1 MTTVATSA
9 DPLLELRAITKK
21 FGSLVANDAVS
32 LSVRAGEVHVLLG
45 ENGAG
50 KSTLMKVL
58 YGVYQP
64 EDGKIVRDG
73 KVVAVSSS
81 AAARNLGIGMVFQ
94 DLRLVP
100 ALTVWENIA
109 LHVGGGSVLKVGA
122 TQKLISQAAARYGLA
137 VDPKA
142 KVADLSIGEWQRVE
156 LIKVLLAGAR
166 ALILD
171 EPTSVLT
178 PVEVAGLFDVIRTL
192 RAEGVG
198 IVLITH
204 KMREVREIADRVTV
218 LRAGR
223 VVVGDMSTAELGDE
237 QLVTAMV
244 GATVKV
250 VRNCGTADTDG
261 KVPRLELTRVRLAG
275 AGEGAGLKE
284 IDLTL
289 YPVRSSAWPGYPVT
303 ANGNSP
309 ICSPEPPT
317 PTPGRSSSM
326 ASGWSPLIRPHSTLR
341 GWSPCRAIRC
351 ASSWSPVCPSL
362 STPCCGITPGPAAR
376 PRSTA
381 QPRAASVQTTAA
393 ASVSSSPTRAGSSIN
408 FPVETSSGCC
418 WRWLSASRPGCWS
431 SPTRPAAW
439 TCSPLRPPGC
449 CC

>member
-64 EDGKIVRDG
+64 EDGEISRDG

-309 ICSPEPPT
+309 ICSP
-317 PTPGRSSSM
+317 
-326 ASGWSPLIRPHSTLR
+326 
-341 GWSPCRAIRC
+341 
-351 ASSWSPVCPSL
+351 
-362 STPCCGITPGPAAR
+362 
-376 PRSTA
+376 
-381 QPRAASVQTTAA
+381 
-393 ASVSSSPTRAGSSIN
+393 
-408 FPVETSSGCC
+408 
-418 WRWLSASRPGCWS
+418 SRPPRRRADHPRWHPDGV
-431 SPTRPAAW
+431 R
-439 TCSPLRPPGC
+439 
-449 CC
+449 